1 MVDVLEG
8 DMFNVAWSVASRV
21 NVLMVCMSNEYGVGK
36 GTNAGHDYQ
45 EAEMF
50 RRTDLSLHYKNHTS
64 WPLERRDCGGVLA
77 YNVSILRLGADFGYM
92 FLPGNTRA
100 QMDVL
105 ATSVPNM
112 LHQKD
117 QVAALQQTQDRIE
130 SLVKVG
136 AQYEVCILSAIGCG
150 AYGHKPQT
158 IMEIFR
164 KAIKEH
170 GRGGRFLFVLRP
182 PRKPK
187 SRGRSNFEIFS
198 KLRSG
203 PGSGFAP
210 GACLPS
216 DEAEGD
222 GAWPLSDL
230 IATLPLNQGSAGIL
244 PTLHRRLATIGRLGE
259 ADLDRFEQLEGEDDY
274 DQRDDAA
281 EEEDP
286 DSVEYTPGCQIRHVW
301 LGVERYVAQERP
313 YEGDLP
319 RVLDKANIKIPAFLC
334 IIKHLRKGSKNCRTT
349 IERPKS
355 LADMI
360 NGAKGTAP
368 HEGDPLRAAFPG
380 YQQIR
385 LAPYDFEKA
394 YGAPSDPPDGRRWLQ
409 VNESLSKP
417 TQKAL
422 ARFLLEMTCYAST
435 ITNRPNPWT
444 GAQETEDRGSGQDT
458 FDTFFPLFGR
468 CIMGL
473 YRKKH
478 VRLLAID
485 SVGDVEDDSYTVP
498 SYLFAFQQ
506 AEWPA
511 TLYFP
516 AVHACPSMVPQKVID
531 TVLSFQS
538 IAADTL
544 ARRRLALGDE
554 EAERRGAEDL
564 TTAERRSLAEDLGLK
579 GRGVKKRPTGRNRPG
594 RRRGDN
600 AGTIPVDLE
609 EDPMED

>member
-1 MVDVLEG
+1 
-8 DMFNVAWSVASRV
+8 
-21 NVLMVCMSNEYGVGK
+21 
-36 GTNAGHDYQ
+36 
-45 EAEMF
+45 MF
-50 RRTDLSLHYKNHTS
+50 RRTDLALHYKNQKS

-92 FLPGNTRA
+92 FMPGNARA
-100 QMDVL
+100 QMDVFT
-105 ATSVPNM
+105 TSVPNM
-112 LHQKD
+112 LHQRD
-117 QVAALQQTQDRIE
+117 QVDALQQPQARIE

-150 AYGHKPQT
+150 VYGHKPQT

-164 KAIKEH
+164 KAIKAH

-187 SRGRSNFEIFS
+187 RHGRSNFEIFS

-203 PGSGFAP
+203 PGSGIAP
-210 GACLPS
+210 GACLTS
-216 DEAEGD
+216 DEAEGE

-244 PTLHRRLATIGRLGE
+244 PMLHRRLATLGRLGE
-259 ADLDRFEQLEGEDDY
+259 ADLDRFEPMEGEDDY
-274 DQRDDAA
+274 DQKDDAA
-281 EEEDP
+281 DEEDP
-286 DSVEYTPGCQIRHVW
+286 DSVEYTPGCQIRYVW

-334 IIKHLRKGSKNCRTT
+334 IIKHLRKAIKNSRTT
-349 IERPKS
+349 IEKPKS
-355 LADMI
+355 LEDMI
-360 NGAKGTAP
+360 SAAKGTAV
-368 HEGDPLRAAFPG
+368 HEGDPLRAPFPG

-385 LAPYDFEKA
+385 VAPYDFEQT
-394 YGAPSDPPDGRRWLQ
+394 YGALSDPPDGRRWLQ
-409 VNESLSKP
+409 VNESLTKP
-417 TQKAL
+417 SQKAL
-422 ARFLLEMTCYAST
+422 VRFLLEINCYAST
-435 ITNRPNPWT
+435 ITNLPNPWA
-444 GAQETEDRGSGQDT
+444 GSQEAVDRGSGQDT
-458 FDTFFPLFGR
+458 FDTFFPLFGQ
-468 CIMGL
+468 CIAGL
-473 YRKKH
+473 YRKKY

-485 SVGDVEDDSYTVP
+485 SVGDVEDDTYTVP

-531 TVLSFQS
+531 RVLAFQS
-538 IAADTL
+538 VAAATL

-554 EAERRGAEDL
+554 EAERRDAEDL
-564 TTAERRSLAEDLGLK
+564 TTAERRNLQEDLGLK
-579 GRGVKKRPTGRNRPG
+579 ARAVKKRPTGRNRPG
-594 RRRGDN
+594 RRREN
-600 AGTIPVDLE
+600 AGRDGTIPVDLE